1 MKLKYLIISLLSFYS
16 GAINAQWVY
25 SHVGKQYLGSGQFT
39 GTSNNAI
46 ADEYFSVPEGVCF
59 DNNARLWITDQH
71 NITVIDGSRSLLRG
85 GFVGDPNEPG
95 SIGIDDGIGIVSRF
109 SSPTGLYAHPSTND
123 IYICDRDNSLI
134 RKASKYVNV
143 SNGTVV
149 GTYAGNYSFEGD
161 NVDGAIADAYF
172 ANPQDIVINSKGY
185 MVVTDFQ
192 TDCIRLIKGGY
203 VYTIAG
209 SPKNYGDAIG
219 KGSTARFYAPSGLFL
234 ENDSMVLVA
243 DRNNRKI
250 KRLNINSGEVTNVIT
265 SGLDMPTDMVSINGK
280 LFIAD
285 GNCIRIWD
293 GSNLSIYAGSATQAG
308 YQDGTAKSALFN
320 TLGLMTYKPQD
331 ECIYVV
337 DQGNNNIRKVSFV
350 DAPVVDFAANHTS
363 CNVNQIIEIKS
374 ATSNANKFSYTIT
387 PASYSLVTGSSLSN
401 STIYVKFTSTGTY
414 TVSLTA
420 SNAATGVTVTKNNYI
435 NVSNVSGFKPVADF
449 AANKVETLKDSFIYL
464 YDLSENVPTSWVWT
478 ISPKTYIHQSG
489 FDAGSP
495 VTSLKFL
502 ALGKYSISLDAT
514 NAQGTSNASKS
525 QYINV
530 VSQLAFDEI
539 LRNNQENWILAPNPA
554 SNFVQIIGTSVQS
567 VTLFDAT
574 GRLISTGDLNNQVL
588 DIQSVTTGTY
598 YLLIKTSDNRSV
610 AKMLMIQK

>member
-1 MKLKYLIISLLSFYS
+1 MKFKYLIFSLLASFS
-16 GAINAQWVY
+16 STVNAQWVY
-25 SHVGKQYLGSGQFT
+25 THVGKQYLGTGQFT
-39 GTSNNAI
+39 GMSNNAI
-46 ADEYFSVPEGVCF
+46 ADEYFSLPEGVCI

-109 SSPTGLYAHPSTND
+109 SSPTGLCAHPSTND

-149 GTYAGNYSFEGD
+149 TTYAGNYSFVGD
-161 NVDGAIADAYF
+161 NVDGAVTDAYF

-209 SPKNYGDAIG
+209 SPNNYGDAIG
-219 KGSTARFYAPSGLFL
+219 KGSTARFYAPNGLYL

-243 DRNNRKI
+243 DKNNKKI

-265 SGLDMPTDMVSINGK
+265 SGLDMPTDMVVINGK
-280 LFIAD
+280 MFIAD

-308 YQDGTAKSALFN
+308 YQDGSAKSSLFN
-320 TLGLMTYKPQD
+320 TLGLMTYKSQD

-337 DQGNNNIRKVSFV
+337 DQGNNTIRKVSFV
-350 DAPVVDFAANHTS
+350 DAPVVSFEANHTS

-374 ATSNANKFSYTIT
+374 STSNANKFSYTIT
-387 PASYSLVTGSSLSN
+387 PSSYSLVGNSSL
-401 STIYVKFTSTGTY
+401 TDPTVYVKFSTTGTY

-435 NVSNVSGFKPVADF
+435 NVSNVTGFKPVADF
-449 AANKVETLKDSFIYL
+449 AANKVETLKDSVVYM
-464 YDLSENVPTSWVWT
+464 YDLSENTPTTFAWT
-478 ISPKTYIHQSG
+478 FSPNTVSFANG
-489 FDAGSP
+489 
-495 VTSLKFL
+495 TSSSSQLPAVKFL
-502 ALGKYSISLDAT
+502 ALGKYTVTLDAT
-514 NAQGTSNASKS
+514 NPQGTSSLTKT

-530 VSQLAFDEI
+530 VSQLSINEI
-539 LRNNQENWILAPNPA
+539 LRNSQENWILAPNPA
-554 SNFVQIIGTSVQS
+554 NNFVQIIGSDIASVS
-567 VTLFDAT
+567 LFDAS
-574 GRLISTGDLNNQVL
+574 GKLIVAADLINNRLDL
-588 DIQSVTTGTY
+588 QSVANGTY
-598 YLLIKTSDNRSV
+598 YLLIKTTNNQTV
-610 AKMLMIQK
+610 AKVLMIQK